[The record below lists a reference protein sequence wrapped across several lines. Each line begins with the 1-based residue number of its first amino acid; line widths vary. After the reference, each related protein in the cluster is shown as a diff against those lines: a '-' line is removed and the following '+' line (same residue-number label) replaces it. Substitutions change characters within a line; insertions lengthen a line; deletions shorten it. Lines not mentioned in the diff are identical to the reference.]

1 MSPQISFGKDAHETL
16 PIPSA
21 LPEPEAATG
30 AVPKSTK
37 PFSAFQHRNY
47 QLWFSG
53 QLVSVI
59 GTWMQNIA
67 RSWLLYEL
75 SRSEFILG
83 LMGFVAALPVLL
95 ITPWGGVLTD
105 TLPKRRL
112 LIFTQ
117 SIAMSLAFILALLTF
132 RGTVQ
137 IWHILLLAALNGAT
151 NALDAPARQAFVVEM
166 VGREDMQNAI
176 TLNSMLMNGA
186 RIVGPAIGGVL
197 LAWVGSAWCFLL
209 NGVSFLAVIGGL
221 LGMQVQPQAV
231 KVRLEKPLA
240 QFVAGLHYAR
250 SQRVIGGLLAIS
262 VIFGVFGLAY
272 AAILPAFVDKV
283 LAMSAAGFAWV
294 NAMIGVGA
302 VLAAL
307 AMAVWGNKRRR
318 GKLLWIANLAFPL
331 VLIIFAY
338 NPIPAIALFLA
349 IFLGFGFML
358 QINSLNVLL
367 QLQVSDAMRGR
378 VMSLFTLSFFG
389 LAPFGS
395 LLVGWVGEYL
405 SLNLTISLSAVV
417 MLSGVLWVHLRMPEL
432 RKL

>member
-16 PIPSA
+16 PTPSS
-21 LPEPEAATG
+21 PTESEPITASKN
-30 AVPKSTK
+30 PK
-37 PFSAFQHRNY
+37 PFAAFQHRNY

-112 LIFTQ
+112 LVFTQ
-117 SIAMSLAFILALLTF
+117 TVAMSLAFILAILTF
-132 RGTVQ
+132 RGSVQ

-151 NALDAPARQAFVVEM
+151 NAFDAPARQAFVVEM
-166 VGREDMQNAI
+166 VGRSDMQNAI

-186 RIVGPAIGGVL
+186 RIVGPAIGGIL

-209 NGVSFLAVIGGL
+209 NGASFLAVIGSL
-221 LGMQVQPQAV
+221 LGMQVKPQAV
-231 KVRLEKPLA
+231 KVQLQKPLA
-240 QFVAGLHYAR
+240 QFVAGLRYAR
-250 SQRVIGGLLAIS
+250 SQRIIGGLLALS

-283 LAMSAAGFAWV
+283 LGMSAAGFAWM

-302 VLAAL
+302 VLAAM
-307 AMAVWGNKRRR
+307 AMAVWGNQCRR
-318 GKLLWIANLAFPL
+318 GQLLWLANLAFPI

-338 NPIPAIALFLA
+338 NQVLAVALFLA
-349 IFLGFGFML
+349 VLLGFGFML

-367 QLQVSDAMRGR
+367 QLHVSDTMRGR

-395 LLVGWVGEYL
+395 LLIGWLGEYL
-405 SLNLTISLSAVV
+405 SLSLTISLSAIMMLLGV
-417 MLSGVLWVHLRMPEL
+417 MWVHNSVSEVRQL
-432 RKL
+432 